1 MAIGWICYG
10 NDAACATVTNFG
22 FAVPEVP
29 NPNPNPNP
37 NATLQSLRCRFA
49 RSHRHTI
56 RLLTYTSCWL
66 QVVEGDMNAALAA
79 ELRQMLAPGGAD

>member
-29 NPNPNPNP
+29 NPNPNPN
-37 NATLQSLRCRFA
+37 ATSQSLRCRFA
-49 RSHRHTI
+49 RSHRHAV
-56 RLLTYTSCWL
+56 RLLTYTSYRL

-79 ELRQMLAPGGAD
+79 ELRQMLALGVAD

>member
-29 NPNPNPNP
+29 NPNPNPN
-37 NATLQSLRCRFA
+37 ATSQSLRCRFA

-56 RLLTYTSCWL
+56 RLLTHTSYRL

-79 ELRQMLAPGGAD
+79 ELRQMLALGVAD